1 MGVFF
6 LCVYNMKVDAPRVM
20 LIFTLQEHHYKIH
33 VSKKVQNVGK
43 DGKVIK
49 TETVPRFKI
58 LKFR

>member
-1 MGVFF
+1 
-6 LCVYNMKVDAPRVM
+6 MKVDAPRVM